1 MPFKLSDVAK
11 RKSGQIIKSLHDN
24 RQRAKK
30 SKWKDSSNNNKN
42 NNNENNND
50 ATTALSA
57 LSASNSS
64 CASSSSSRAQL
75 SVVRLPG
82 KDTASSQ

>member
-1 MPFKLSDVAK
+1 MKMPFKLSDVAK

-24 RQRAKK
+24 RLRAKK
-30 SKWKDSSNNNKN
+30 SKWKDSSSNNNKN

-57 LSASNSS
+57 SI
-64 CASSSSSRAQL
+64 SRAPAAAAEL
-75 SVVRLPG
+75 SSVL
-82 KDTASSQ
+82 

>member
-1 MPFKLSDVAK
+1 MKMPFKLSDVAK

-30 SKWKDSSNNNKN
+30 SKWKDSSSNNNKN

-57 LSASNSS
+57 LSASI
-64 CASSSSSRAQL
+64 SRAPAAAAEL
-75 SVVRLPG
+75 SSVL
-82 KDTASSQ
+82 

>member
-1 MPFKLSDVAK
+1 MKMPFKLSDVAK

-24 RQRAKK
+24 RRRAKK

-42 NNNENNND
+42 NNND

-57 LSASNSS
+57 SI
-64 CASSSSSRAQL
+64 SRAPAAAPEL
-75 SVVRLPG
+75 SSVL
-82 KDTASSQ
+82 

>member
-1 MPFKLSDVAK
+1 MKMPFKLSDVAK

-57 LSASNSS
+57 LSASI
-64 CASSSSSRAQL
+64 SRAPAAAAEL
-75 SVVRLPG
+75 SSVL
-82 KDTASSQ
+82 

>member
-1 MPFKLSDVAK
+1 MKMPFKLSDVAK

-24 RQRAKK
+24 RLRAKK

-42 NNNENNND
+42 NNNKNNND

-57 LSASNSS
+57 SI
-64 CASSSSSRAQL
+64 SRAPAAAAEL
-75 SVVRLPG
+75 SSVL
-82 KDTASSQ
+82 

>member
-1 MPFKLSDVAK
+1 MKMPFKLSDVAK

-42 NNNENNND
+42 NNND

-57 LSASNSS
+57 SI
-64 CASSSSSRAQL
+64 SRAPAAEL
-75 SVVRLPG
+75 SSVL
-82 KDTASSQ
+82 